1 MMEILSHPNET
12 LRQPS
17 SDVSFFDDLLK
28 AIVDQMI
35 DAMYTN
41 GGVGIAAPQVGI
53 SRKIIIVDPSAGEDA
68 KQMTVMV
75 NPKILSTMGSQESIE
90 GCLSIPNTRGKV
102 TRAEEVEVE
111 YQTITGETLRLK
123 ATGFHATIIQHE
135 VDHLFGILF
144 IDRATE
150 ITTSKKQLRKT
161 A

>member
-1 MMEILSHPNET
+1 MQILSHPNEI
-12 LRQPS
+12 LRHPAV
-17 SDVSFFDDLLK
+17 DVSFFDELLK

-35 DAMYTN
+35 DAMYTY

-53 SRKIIIVDPSAGEDA
+53 SRKIIVVDPSAGEDA

-75 NPKILSTMGSQESIE
+75 NPKIISSFGTQESIE

-102 TRAEEVEVE
+102 TRAEQIEVEF
-111 YQTITGETLRLK
+111 QTLTGETQRIT
-123 ATGFHATIIQHE
+123 ATGFYATIIQHE

-150 ITTSKKQLRKT
+150 ITTPRKQFRKT